1 MEAMEALL
9 TRRSIRKYTNQPVPE
24 QLVKHLLEAAMCA
37 PSARNQQAW
46 QYLVI
51 RDKARL
57 AELQQVHPNVP
68 SSGAALAIVV
78 CGDTAAET
86 APGYWVQDCS
96 AATQN
101 LLLAAHAS
109 GLGGVWSGVYPRE
122 EKVAALRRL
131 FALPEHVVP
140 LSVIAIGYPA
150 ESKGRQERYDTK
162 KVHFDQW

>member
-9 TRRSIRKYTNQPVPE
+9 TRRSIRKYTSQPVPE

-46 QYLVI
+46 QFLVI
-51 RDKARL
+51 RDRAKL
-57 AELQQVHPNVP
+57 VELQQVHPNVP

-78 CGDTAAET
+78 CGDLAAET
-86 APGYWVQDCS
+86 APGFWVQDCA
-96 AATQN
+96 AATEN

-109 GLGGVWSGVYPRE
+109 GLGAVWSGVYPRE
-122 EKVAALRRL
+122 ERVDALRKL
-131 FALPEHVVP
+131 FHLPDSFVP

-150 ESKGRQERYDTK
+150 ESKGRQERYSSS
-162 KVHFDQW
+162 KVHFDHW